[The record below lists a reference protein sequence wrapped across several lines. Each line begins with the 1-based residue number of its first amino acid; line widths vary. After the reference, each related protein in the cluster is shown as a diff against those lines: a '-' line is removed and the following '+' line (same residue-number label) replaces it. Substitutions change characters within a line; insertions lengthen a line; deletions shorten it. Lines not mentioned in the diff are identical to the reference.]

1 MGHTSRPLL
10 VEASGAPLILQP
22 PDGARPTSKIQMNFH
37 RLHLDKHCS
46 HGKKLAATRMDSKNL
61 RFTKHALCALLATLP
76 LCELQAQPADPAA
89 PAAPAEQQPAGEL
102 ETLFADAEKAFGTK
116 DYATAVTKLE
126 TLLKAIA
133 ENKAVPAATLEM
145 VRFNIGLGY
154 MLMNDAASAAKA
166 EVAFTECLTKH
177 PKGEY
182 ASRCNLGVGR
192 ACMIQGTPEKKEKA
206 IVALRLA
213 AADPRYRSEAGLAL
227 GQVYNELNRPE
238 EAFQVFRSLM
248 GSDVRTPQ
256 QTGAAVEVIGLLAES
271 EKLDDL
277 TAYLDRV
284 INQPGIRDAIAWY
297 TNQIVVRAN
306 DLSGRGS
313 HEVALALYRSI
324 PPRRQVL
331 DTQKASLEE
340 QKREVADLE
349 KKIADEVAKKIPIAR
364 RSTAGETIGVLKA
377 ALELN
382 TTALDAIEKAED
394 LDADLLLGRGRSL
407 YYLERYEESLVC
419 FRTIRNV
426 YPAAKNLET
435 ASYSEIVTYN
445 QLKDTDELQKRAA
458 DFLTKHPESTNLEQI
473 AMIAG
478 QGLADA
484 GKWDEMIA
492 FYKGLSE
499 KFPNSKSLDQYSFF
513 QAYGL
518 FRAGKFKEAGEAYS
532 AFVQKYPE
540 SERYEDAL
548 YQVALCNFIQGKFK
562 ETLASIQDYLK
573 KFPRGRYSGD
583 LRYRLAYIDFRDT
596 EDDQSEKLVK
606 DINAF
611 TAENIDDPSAGAMLN
626 LLGDTYS
633 QKKKIQEKLRE
644 QKVDPQD
651 KALEAYMK
659 AANSESNEDVIRYA
673 VEQATII
680 LQAKKDWNG
689 LINLH
694 QGMMKR
700 FPGSNL
706 ALISTTWVVKMM
718 VRENKGME
726 AAELLAE
733 TLKDSIAN
741 PANEQVEPLID
752 EMVRTLVPK
761 RTKGVEINPDALFE
775 QLNKVFDKAAAGQ
788 ENPTTFARKNYAG
801 ARLFDMLRLPER
813 SDQLLK
819 AIAANT
825 APEALSPMLL
835 SACGEILLK
844 QGDLDLAEGMFQRIL
859 DRYQESP
866 FADAGPVG
874 MGQVALAKKE
884 YQKAFDQFK
893 VAIEESQGSSRF
905 QDANIG
911 RLEALLKL
919 GKLDEAEQVG
929 VDLLKDRAF
938 KGEPGGKVYL
948 LLGDIFKT
956 RAGTKGGAEKEEGLK
971 KANGYYQNAF
981 ARFKAFPD
989 IAAEG
994 LLRSAE
1000 VLKDM
1005 GLTAEAEETL
1015 KILRENEKFK
1025 NTPAF
1030 KKAQ

>member
-1 MGHTSRPLL
+1 
-10 VEASGAPLILQP
+10 
-22 PDGARPTSKIQMNFH
+22 MNFH
-37 RLHLDKHCS
+37 SLHLDKLYS
-46 HGKKLAATRMDSKNL
+46 PGKKVPATRMDSKNL
-61 RFTKHALCALLATLP
+61 RFTKHALCALLATMP
-76 LCELQAQPADPAA
+76 LCELQAQPAE
-89 PAAPAEQQPAGEL
+89 PAAPAEQPAGEL

-116 DYATAVTKLE
+116 DYATAVGKLE

-145 VRFNIGLGY
+145 IRFNIGLGY
-154 MLMNDAASAAKA
+154 LLMNDAASAAKA
-166 EVAFTECLTKH
+166 EVALTECLTKH

-182 ASRCNLGVGR
+182 SSRCYLGVGK
-192 ACMIQGTPEKKEKA
+192 ACIIQGTPEKKEKA
-206 IVALRLA
+206 INALRQA
-213 AADPRYRSEAGLAL
+213 AMDPKYRSEAGLAL
-227 GQVYNELNRPE
+227 GQVYSELGRQD
-238 EAFQVFRSLM
+238 EAFQVFRTLM

-306 DLSGRGS
+306 DLSQRGA
-313 HEVALALYRSI
+313 HEIALALYRSI

-331 DTQKASLEE
+331 ETQRASLEE
-340 QKREVADLE
+340 QKREVADIE
-349 KKIADEVAKKIPIAR
+349 KKIADEIAKKVPIAR
-364 RSTAGETIGVLKA
+364 RSQVGEAIGVLKA

-382 TTALDAIEKAED
+382 TQALAAIEAAVD

-407 YYLERYEESLVC
+407 YYLERYEEALVC

-435 ASYSEIVTYN
+435 AAYSEIVTYN
-445 QLKDTDELQKRAA
+445 QLKNTDELQKRAA
-458 DFLTKHPESTNLEQI
+458 EFLTKHPGSTNLEQI

-492 FYKGLSE
+492 FYKDLAAR
-499 KFPNSKSLDQYSFF
+499 FDTSKSKDQYVFF

-518 FRAGKFKEAGEAYS
+518 FRSGKFAEAGQAYS
-532 AFVQKYPE
+532 NFVQTFPE

-548 YQVALCNFIQGKFK
+548 YQIALCNFIQGKFK
-562 ETLASIQDYLK
+562 ETLGSIQDYLK

-596 EDDQSEKLVK
+596 EDQSEKLVK
-606 DINAF
+606 EINAF
-611 TAENIDDPSAGAMLN
+611 VTENIDDPSAGAMLN

-633 QKKKIQEKLRE
+633 QKKTIQEKLKD

-651 KALEAYMK
+651 KALESYMR
-659 AANSESNEDVIRYA
+659 AANSESNPDVIRYA

-689 LINLH
+689 LVNLH

-700 FPGSNL
+700 YPGSDL

-718 VRENKGME
+718 VRENKAAE
-726 AAELLAE
+726 AAELLAN
-733 TLKDSIAN
+733 TLKDSIAD
-741 PANEQVEPLID
+741 PSNEQVESLID
-752 EMVRTLVPK
+752 EMVRTLVPP
-761 RTKGVEINPDALFE
+761 RRAKGAEVNPDALFE
-775 QLNKVFDKAAAGQ
+775 QLNKIFDKAAEGQ

-801 ARLFDMLRLPER
+801 ARLFDMLRLPDR

-819 AIAANT
+819 AIALNSP
-825 APEALSPMLL
+825 PEALSPMLL
-835 SACGEILLK
+835 SACGEILVK
-844 QGDLDLAEGMFQRIL
+844 DGQIDKAEGMFLRIV

-866 FADAGPVG
+866 FADSGPVG
-874 MGQVALAKKE
+874 LGLIALKKGE
-884 YQKAFDQFK
+884 FQSAMDHFTF
-893 VAIEESQGSSRF
+893 AIDESQGSSKFRE
-905 QDANIG
+905 ANIG
-911 RLEALLKL
+911 RVEALAKL
-919 GKLDEAEQVG
+919 GKLDEAETAG
-929 VDLLKDRAF
+929 LALLADRSF
-938 KGEPGGKVYL
+938 KGEPGGQVYL
-948 LLGDIFKT
+948 LVGDIFKA
-956 RAGTKGGAEKEEGLK
+956 RAATKGGAEKEEQQK
-971 KANGYYQNAF
+971 KANSYYQNAF
-981 ARFKAFPD
+981 ARFKAYPE

-994 LLRSAE
+994 LWRSSE

-1005 GLTAEAEETL
+1005 GLNEEAETTL

>member
-1 MGHTSRPLL
+1 
-10 VEASGAPLILQP
+10 
-22 PDGARPTSKIQMNFH
+22 MNFH
-37 RLHLDKHCS
+37 RLHLDKVS
-46 HGKKLAATRMDSKNL
+46 SPGKKLSATRMDSKNL

-76 LCELQAQPADPAA
+76 LCELQAQPADPA
-89 PAAPAEQQPAGEL
+89 PAEQPAGEL

-116 DYATAVTKLE
+116 DYTTAVAKLE
-126 TLLKAIA
+126 ELLKKIA
-133 ENKAVPAATLEM
+133 DNKAVPAPTLEM
-145 VRFNIGLGY
+145 IRFNIGLGY
-154 MLMNDAASAAKA
+154 LLMNDAANAAKA
-166 EVAFTECLTKH
+166 ETAFTECIAKH

-182 ASRCNLGVGR
+182 TSRAYLGIGK
-192 ACMIQGTPEKKEKA
+192 ACILQGTPEKKEKA
-206 IVALRLA
+206 INALRQA
-213 AADPRYRSEAGLAL
+213 ATDPKYRSEAGLAL
-227 GQVYNELNRPE
+227 GTVYNELNRQE
-238 EAFQVFRSLM
+238 EAFTVFRTLM

-256 QTGAAVEVIGLLAES
+256 QTGAAVEVIGLLAKS

-284 INQPGIRDAIAWY
+284 INQPGIRDALAWY
-297 TNQIVVRAN
+297 TNQIVVQAN
-306 DLSGRGS
+306 DLSAQGS
-313 HEVALALYRSI
+313 HEIALALYRSI

-331 DTQKASLEE
+331 DIQRASLEE

-349 KKIADEVAKKIPIAR
+349 KKIADEVAKKVPISR

-382 TTALDAIEKAED
+382 TQAVEAIEKAED

-407 YYLERYEESLVC
+407 YYLERYEEALVC

-435 ASYSEIVTYN
+435 AAYSEIVAYN
-445 QLKDTDELQKRAA
+445 QLKDTEELQKRAA
-458 DFLTKHPESTNLEQI
+458 DFLAKHPNSTNLEQI

-484 GKWDEMIA
+484 GKWEEMIA
-492 FYKGLSE
+492 FYKDLAT
-499 KFPNSKSLDQYSFF
+499 KFSSSKSVDQYDFF

-518 FRAGKFKEAGEAYS
+518 FRSGKFKEAGEAYS
-532 AFVQKYPE
+532 AFVSKYPE

-583 LRYRLAYIDFRDT
+583 LRYRLAYIDFRD
-596 EDDQSEKLVK
+596 EEDQSEKLVK
-606 DINAF
+606 EINAF
-611 TAENIDDPSAGAMLN
+611 VSENIDDPSAGAMLN

-633 QKKKIQEKLRE
+633 QKKKIQEKV
-644 QKVDPQD
+644 KDSQD

-680 LQAKKDWNG
+680 LQAKKDWAG
-689 LINLH
+689 LVNLH
-694 QGMMKR
+694 QGIMKR

-718 VRENKGME
+718 VRENKGLE
-726 AAELLAE
+726 AAQLLAE
-733 TLKDSIAN
+733 TLKGSIAD
-741 PANEQVEPLID
+741 PANEQVESLID

-775 QLNKVFDKAAAGQ
+775 QLNKVFDTAASGQ
-788 ENPTTFARKNYAG
+788 ENPTTFARKSYAG
-801 ARLFDMLRLPER
+801 ARLFDMLRLPDR

-819 AIAANT
+819 AVADNT
-825 APEALSPMLL
+825 PPEALSPMLL
-835 SACGEILLK
+835 SASGEILLK
-844 QGDLDLAEGMFQRIL
+844 KGDTEKAQAMFQRIV

-874 MGQVALAKKE
+874 LGQIALAKKE
-884 YQKAFDQFK
+884 YQKAFDEFNF
-893 VAIEESQGSSRF
+893 AIEESQGSSKFRE
-905 QDANIG
+905 ANLG
-911 RLEALLKL
+911 RVEAQAKL
-919 GKLDEAEQVG
+919 GKLDEAEKAG
-929 VDLLKDRAF
+929 LALLADRSF
-938 KGEPGGKVYL
+938 KGEVGGQVYL

-956 RAGTKGGAEKEEGLK
+956 RAGTKGGAEKEEELK

-981 ARFKAFPD
+981 ARFKAYPD

-994 LLRSAE
+994 LWRSSQTLKDLGLGTEADE
-1000 VLKDM
+1000 VLKM
-1005 GLTAEAEETL
+1005 
-1015 KILRENEKFK
+1015 LRENEKFK

>member
-1 MGHTSRPLL
+1 
-10 VEASGAPLILQP
+10 
-22 PDGARPTSKIQMNFH
+22 MNFH
-37 RLHLDKHCS
+37 RLHLDKHS
-46 HGKKLAATRMDSKNL
+46 SPGKNLVATRMDSKNL

-76 LCELQAQPADPAA
+76 LCELRAQPADPAA
-89 PAAPAEQQPAGEL
+89 PAEPAEQPAGEL

-116 DYATAVTKLE
+116 DYTTAVGKLE

-133 ENKAVPAATLEM
+133 DKQGVPAPTLEM
-145 VRFNIGLGY
+145 IRFNIGLGY
-154 MLMNDAASAAKA
+154 LLMNDAANAAKA

-182 ASRCNLGVGR
+182 TSRSYLGVGK

-206 IVALRLA
+206 INALRQA
-213 AADPRYRSEAGLAL
+213 AADPKYRSEAGLAL
-227 GQVYNELNRPE
+227 GQVYNELNRQE
-238 EAFQVFRSLM
+238 EAFQVFRTLM

-256 QTGAAVEVIGLLAES
+256 QTGAAVEVIGLLADS

-306 DLSGRGS
+306 DLSARGS

-331 DTQKASLEE
+331 ETQRASLEE
-340 QKREVADLE
+340 QKREVAEIE
-349 KKIADEVAKKIPIAR
+349 KKIADEIAKKIPISR

-382 TTALDAIEKAED
+382 TTALAAIETAVD

-419 FRTIRNV
+419 FRTIRTV

-435 ASYSEIVTYN
+435 AAYSEIVTYN

-458 DFLTKHPESTNLEQI
+458 DFLTKHPNSTNLEQI

-492 FYKGLSE
+492 FYKDLAA
-499 KFPNSKSLDQYSFF
+499 KFSDSKSRDQYLFF
-513 QAYGL
+513 QAYGM
-518 FRAGKFKEAGEAYS
+518 FRSGKFAEAGEAYS
-532 AFVQKYPE
+532 NFVQTFPE
-540 SERYEDAL
+540 SDRYEDAL

-562 ETLASIQDYLK
+562 ETLTSIQDYLK

-583 LRYRLAYIDFRDT
+583 LRYRLAYIDFRD
-596 EDDQSEKLVK
+596 EEDQSEKLVK
-606 DINAF
+606 EINAF
-611 TAENIDDPSAGAMLN
+611 VSENIDDPSAGAMLN

-633 QKKKIQEKLRE
+633 QKKKIQEK
-644 QKVDPQD
+644 QKDSQD

-680 LQAKKDWNG
+680 LQAKKDWAG
-689 LINLH
+689 LVNLH
-694 QGMMKR
+694 QGIMKR

-718 VRENKGME
+718 VRENRGAE
-726 AAELLAE
+726 AAQLLAD
-733 TLKDSIAN
+733 TLKDSIAD
-741 PANEQVEPLID
+741 PANEQVESLID
-752 EMVRTLVPK
+752 EMVRTLVPT
-761 RTKGVEINPDALFE
+761 RRAKGVEINADALFE
-775 QLNKVFDKAAAGQ
+775 QLNKVVDSATAGQ

-819 AIAANT
+819 AIALNT
-825 APEALSPMLL
+825 PPEALSPMLL
-835 SACGEILLK
+835 SACGEILIK
-844 QGDLDLAEGMFQRIL
+844 DGQIDKAEGMFQRIM

-866 FADAGPVG
+866 FADSGPVG
-874 MGQVALAKKE
+874 LGQIALSKKE
-884 YQKAFDQFK
+884 YDKALEHFTF
-893 VAIEESQGSSRF
+893 AIEESQGSSKFRE
-905 QDANIG
+905 ANIG
-911 RLEALLKL
+911 RVEALAKL
-919 GKLDEAEQVG
+919 GKLDEAEKAG
-929 VDLLKDRAF
+929 LELLGDRSF
-938 KGEPGGKVYL
+938 KGEPGGQVYL
-948 LLGDIFKT
+948 LVGDIFRT
-956 RAGTKGGAEKEEGLK
+956 RAATKGGSEKEEELK

-994 LLRSAE
+994 LWRSY
-1000 VLKDM
+1000 
-1005 GLTAEAEETL
+1005 ETL
-1015 KILRENEKFK
+1015 KELNLNEEAETTRKILLENEKLK

>member
-1 MGHTSRPLL
+1 M
-10 VEASGAPLILQP
+10 AP
-22 PDGARPTSKIQMNFH
+22 
-37 RLHLDKHCS
+37 
-46 HGKKLAATRMDSKNL
+46 KNL

-76 LCELQAQPADPAA
+76 LCEIQAQPADPAA
-89 PAAPAEQQPAGEL
+89 PAEPAEQPAGEL

-116 DYATAVTKLE
+116 DYNTAVGKLE

-133 ENKAVPAATLEM
+133 DKQGVPAPTLEM
-145 VRFNIGLGY
+145 IRFNIGLGY
-154 MLMNDAASAAKA
+154 LLMNDAASAAKA

-182 ASRCNLGVGR
+182 TSRCYLGVGK
-192 ACMIQGTPEKKEKA
+192 ACMIQATPEKKEKA
-206 IVALRLA
+206 INALRQA
-213 AADPRYRSEAGLAL
+213 AADPKYRSEAGLAL
-227 GQVYNELNRPE
+227 GQVYNELSRQE
-238 EAFQVFRSLM
+238 EAFQVFRTLM

-256 QTGAAVEVIGLLAES
+256 QTGAAVEVIGLLADS

-306 DLSGRGS
+306 DLSARGS

-331 DTQKASLEE
+331 ETQRASLEE
-340 QKREVADLE
+340 QKREVAEIE
-349 KKIADEVAKKIPIAR
+349 KKIADEIAKKIPITR

-382 TTALDAIEKAED
+382 TQALAAIETAVD

-407 YYLERYEESLVC
+407 YYLERYEEGLVC
-419 FRTIRNV
+419 FRTIRTL
-426 YPAAKNLET
+426 YPSAKNLET
-435 ASYSEIVTYN
+435 AAYSEIVTYN

-458 DFLTKHPESTNLEQI
+458 DFLTKHPGSNNLEQI

-492 FYKGLSE
+492 FYKDLAA
-499 KFPNSKSLDQYSFF
+499 KFPNSKAKDQYLFF
-513 QAYGL
+513 QAYGM
-518 FRAGKFKEAGEAYS
+518 FRSGKFAEAGEAYS
-532 AFVQKYPE
+532 NFVQTFPE

-583 LRYRLAYIDFRDT
+583 LRYRLAYIDFRD
-596 EDDQSEKLVK
+596 EEDQSEKLVSE
-606 DINAF
+606 INAF
-611 TAENIDDPSAGAMLN
+611 VSENIDDPSAGAMLN

-633 QKKKIQEKLRE
+633 QKKKIQEK
-644 QKVDPQD
+644 QKDYQD

-680 LQAKKDWNG
+680 LQAKKDWAG
-689 LINLH
+689 LVNLH
-694 QGMMKR
+694 QGIMKR

-718 VRENKGME
+718 VRENRGAE
-726 AAELLAE
+726 AAQLLAD
-733 TLKDSIAN
+733 TLKGSIAD
-741 PANEQVEPLID
+741 PANEQVESLID
-752 EMVRTLVPK
+752 EMVRTLVPA
-761 RTKGVEINPDALFE
+761 RRAKGVEINPDALFE
-775 QLNKVFDKAAAGQ
+775 QLNKVVDSATAGQ

-819 AIAANT
+819 AIALNT
-825 APEALSPMLL
+825 PPEALSPMLL
-835 SACGEILLK
+835 SACGEILIK
-844 QGDLDLAEGMFQRIL
+844 DGQIDKAEGMFQRIV

-866 FADAGPVG
+866 FADSGPVG
-874 MGQVALAKKE
+874 LGQIAISKKE
-884 YQKAFDQFK
+884 FEKALEHFTF
-893 VAIEESQGSSRF
+893 AIEESQGSSKFRE
-905 QDANIG
+905 ANIG
-911 RLEALLKL
+911 RVESLAKL
-919 GKLDEAEQVG
+919 GKLDDAEKAG
-929 VDLLKDRAF
+929 LELLGDRSF
-938 KGEPGGKVYL
+938 KGEPSGQVYL
-948 LLGDIFKT
+948 LLGDIFRT
-956 RAGTKGGAEKEEGLK
+956 RAGTKGGSEKEEELK

-981 ARFKAFPD
+981 ARFKAYPD

-994 LLRSAE
+994 LWRSY
-1000 VLKDM
+1000 
-1005 GLTAEAEETL
+1005 ETL
-1015 KILRENEKFK
+1015 KELNLNEEAETTRKILLENEKFK

>member
-1 MGHTSRPLL
+1 
-10 VEASGAPLILQP
+10 
-22 PDGARPTSKIQMNFH
+22 MNFH
-37 RLHLDKHCS
+37 RLHLDKLCS
-46 HGKKLAATRMDSKNL
+46 PGKNLVATRMDSKNL

-76 LCELQAQPADPAA
+76 LCELRAQPADPAA
-89 PAAPAEQQPAGEL
+89 PAEPAEQPAGEL

-116 DYATAVTKLE
+116 DYTTAVGKLE

-133 ENKAVPAATLEM
+133 DKQGVPAPTLEM
-145 VRFNIGLGY
+145 IRFNIGLGY
-154 MLMNDAASAAKA
+154 LLMNDAANAAKA

-182 ASRCNLGVGR
+182 TSRCYLGVGK

-206 IVALRLA
+206 INALRQA
-213 AADPRYRSEAGLAL
+213 AADPKYRSEAGLAL
-227 GQVYNELNRPE
+227 GQVYNELNRQE
-238 EAFQVFRSLM
+238 EAFQVFRTLM

-256 QTGAAVEVIGLLAES
+256 QTGAAVEVIGLLADS

-306 DLSGRGS
+306 DLSARGS

-331 DTQKASLEE
+331 ETQRASIEE
-340 QKREVADLE
+340 QKRDVAEIE
-349 KKIADEVAKKIPIAR
+349 KKIADEIAKKIPISR

-382 TTALDAIEKAED
+382 TTALAAIETAVD

-435 ASYSEIVTYN
+435 AAYSEIVTYN

-458 DFLTKHPESTNLEQI
+458 EFLAKHPDSTNLEQI

-492 FYKGLSE
+492 FYKDLAA
-499 KFPNSKSLDQYSFF
+499 KFPNSKSRDQYLFF
-513 QAYGL
+513 QAYGM
-518 FRAGKFKEAGEAYS
+518 FRSGKFAEAGEAYS
-532 AFVQKYPE
+532 NFVQTFPE
-540 SERYEDAL
+540 SDRYEDAL

-562 ETLASIQDYLK
+562 ETLTSIQDYLK

-596 EDDQSEKLVK
+596 EDQSEKLVK
-606 DINAF
+606 EINAF
-611 TAENIDDPSAGAMLN
+611 VSENIDDPSAGAMLN

-633 QKKKIQEKLRE
+633 QKKKIQEK
-644 QKVDPQD
+644 QKDFQD

-680 LQAKKDWNG
+680 LQAKKDWAG
-689 LINLH
+689 LVNLH
-694 QGMMKR
+694 QGIMKR
-700 FPGSNL
+700 FPGGNL

-718 VRENKGME
+718 VRENRGAE
-726 AAELLAE
+726 AAQLLAE
-733 TLKDSIAN
+733 TLKGSIAD
-741 PANEQVEPLID
+741 PANEQVESLID
-752 EMVRTLVPK
+752 EMVRTLVPT
-761 RTKGVEINPDALFE
+761 RRAKGSEVNPDALFE
-775 QLNKVFDKAAAGQ
+775 QLNKVVDGAIAGQ

-819 AIAANT
+819 AIALNT
-825 APEALSPMLL
+825 PPEALSPMLL
-835 SACGEILLK
+835 SACGEILVK
-844 QGDLDLAEGMFQRIL
+844 DGQIDKAEAMFQRIV

-866 FADAGPVG
+866 FADSGPVG
-874 MGQVALAKKE
+874 IGQIALSKKE
-884 YQKAFDQFK
+884 YQKALEQFTS
-893 VAIEESQGSSRF
+893 AIEESQGSSKFRE
-905 QDANIG
+905 ANIG
-911 RLEALLKL
+911 RVEALAKL
-919 GKLDEAEQVG
+919 GKLDEAEKAG
-929 VDLLKDRAF
+929 LELLGDKSF
-938 KGEPGGKVYL
+938 KGEPGGQVYL

-956 RAGTKGGAEKEEGLK
+956 RAGTKGGAEKEEELK

-981 ARFKAFPD
+981 ARFKAYPD

-994 LLRSAE
+994 LWRSY
-1000 VLKDM
+1000 
-1005 GLTAEAEETL
+1005 ETL
-1015 KILRENEKFK
+1015 KELNLNEEAETTRKILIENEKFK

>member
-1 MGHTSRPLL
+1 
-10 VEASGAPLILQP
+10 
-22 PDGARPTSKIQMNFH
+22 MNFH
-37 RLHLDKHCS
+37 RLHLDKICS
-46 HGKKLAATRMDSKNL
+46 PGKKLSATRMDSKTL
-61 RFTKHALCALLATLP
+61 RFSKHALCALLATLP
-76 LCELQAQPADPAA
+76 LCEIQAQPAE
-89 PAAPAEQQPAGEL
+89 PAAPAEQPAGEL

-116 DYATAVTKLE
+116 DYTTAVDKLE

-133 ENKAVPAATLEM
+133 DRPGVPAPTLEM
-145 VRFNIGLGY
+145 IRFNIGLGY
-154 MLMNDAASAAKA
+154 LLMNDPASAAKA
-166 EVAFTECLTKH
+166 EAAFTECLTKH

-182 ASRCNLGVGR
+182 VSRCNLGVGR

-227 GQVYNELNRPE
+227 GQVYSELNRQE
-238 EAFQVFRSLM
+238 EAFQVFRTLM

-256 QTGAAVEVIGLLAES
+256 QTGAAVEVIGLLADS

-284 INQPGIRDAIAWY
+284 INQPGVRDAIAWY

-306 DLSGRGS
+306 DLSARGS
-313 HEVALALYRSI
+313 HEISLALYRSI

-331 DTQKASLEE
+331 ETQRAALEE

-382 TTALDAIEKAED
+382 TQALAEIEKAED

-407 YYLERYEESLVC
+407 YYLERYEEALVC
-419 FRTIRNV
+419 FRTIRTV
-426 YPAAKNLET
+426 YPAAKNLEI
-435 ASYSEIVTYN
+435 AAYSEIVTYN

-484 GKWDEMIA
+484 GKWEEMIA
-492 FYKGLSE
+492 FYKDLAA
-499 KFPNSKSLDQYSFF
+499 KFSTSKAVDQYEFF

-518 FRAGKFKEAGEAYS
+518 FRSGKFKEAGEAYS
-532 AFVQKYPE
+532 AFVSKYPE
-540 SERYEDAL
+540 SDRYEDAL
-548 YQVALCNFIQGKFK
+548 YQVALCNFIQGEFK
-562 ETLASIQDYLK
+562 ATLSSIQDYLK

-596 EDDQSEKLVK
+596 EDQSEKLVK
-606 DINAF
+606 EINAF
-611 TAENIDDPSAGAMLN
+611 VTENIDDPSTGAMLN
-626 LLGDTYS
+626 LLGDTFS
-633 QKKKIQEKLRE
+633 QKKKIQEKYKDYQE
-644 QKVDPQD
+644 
-651 KALEAYMK
+651 KALDAYMR

-680 LQAKKDWNG
+680 LQAKQDWNG
-689 LINLH
+689 LVELH
-694 QGMMKR
+694 RGMMKR
-700 FPGSNL
+700 YPGSNL

-718 VRENKGME
+718 VRENKGLE
-726 AAELLAE
+726 AAQLLAE
-733 TLKDSIAN
+733 TLKDSIAD
-741 PANEQVEPLID
+741 PSNEQVETLID
-752 EMVRTLVPK
+752 EMVRTLVPR
-761 RTKGVEINPDALFE
+761 RTRATEINPDALFD
-775 QLNKVFDKAAAGQ
+775 QLNKVFDESSAGQ

-801 ARLFDMLRLPER
+801 ARLFEMLRLPER

-819 AIAANT
+819 AIALNT
-825 APEALSPMLL
+825 PPEALSPMLL
-835 SACGEILLK
+835 SVSGEILLK
-844 QGDLDLAEGMFQRIL
+844 SGQLDEAEGMFQRIV

-874 MGQVALAKKE
+874 MGQVFIAKKE
-884 YQKAFDQFK
+884 YDKALEQFNFA
-893 VAIEESQGSSRF
+893 VEESQGSSRF
-905 QDANIG
+905 REANIG
-911 RLEALLKL
+911 RVEALAKL
-919 GKLDEAEQVG
+919 GKLDEAEKQ
-929 VDLLKDRAF
+929 AI
-938 KGEPGGKVYL
+938 E
-948 LLGDIFKT
+948 LLGDRSFRGEPAGQLYLLTGDIFRT
-956 RAGTKGGAEKEEGLK
+956 RAASKGGSEKEEQLK
-971 KANGYYQNAF
+971 KANGYYQNAY
-981 ARFKAFPD
+981 ARFKAYPE

-1000 VLKDM
+1000 VLKE
-1005 GLTAEAEETL
+1005 LNLNAEAEDTM
-1015 KILRENEKFK
+1015 KILRENEKLR

-1030 KKAQ
+1030 KRAQ